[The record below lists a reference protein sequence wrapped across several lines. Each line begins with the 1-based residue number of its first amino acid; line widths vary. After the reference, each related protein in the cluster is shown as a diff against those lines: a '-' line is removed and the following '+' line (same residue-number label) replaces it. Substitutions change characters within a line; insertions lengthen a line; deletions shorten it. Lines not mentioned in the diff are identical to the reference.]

1 MSIESTTGVAGTSPA
16 KSEEQTG
23 TASGGGGQSDPV
35 TQVHADYSGMET
47 VLRPLEKDYW
57 GILTMDEDKRNI
69 KSDVEG
75 LEKFISSYNAF
86 AKILADYFVI
96 LENDIQS
103 LRSVVDKWYSMDTDL
118 YNALE
123 YAGDIEAAEAVYTA
137 MGGDSEISE

>member
-1 MSIESTTGVAGTSPA
+1 M
-16 KSEEQTG
+16 
-23 TASGGGGQSDPV
+23 
-35 TQVHADYSGMET
+35 
-47 VLRPLEKDYW
+47 
-57 GILTMDEDKRNI
+57 IL
-69 KSDVEG
+69 S
-75 LEKFISSYNAF
+75 
-86 AKILADYFVI
+86 ADYFVI